1 MAAPNEA
8 TVYRAGGT
16 LWLSPTSVTPPGFGS
31 ATQLGVTHNVA
42 LSPIVRQFNIT
53 AEEYGGEVVE
63 GVNMGR
69 DWMLTCL
76 VRGYDSDSLA
86 ALGFFNTGTGASSGK
101 KIMSEPGGLGIG
113 SLLSTKAVK
122 LLFVP
127 YNTAHPGFIAYR
139 ALPNLQSSTRINFS
153 VKRDW
158 SYIATF
164 RLIRDASGRHV
175 QHGLVQDLTL

>member
-1 MAAPNEA
+1 MAAPDEA
-8 TVYRAGGT
+8 LVFRAGGT
-16 LWLSPTSVTPPGFGS
+16 IYLNPTSVTSPYGTS
-31 ATQLGVTHNVA
+31 IKQLGVTHNVA

-76 VRGYDSDSLA
+76 VRGYDPDALA
-86 ALGFFNTGTGASSGK
+86 AAGFYNTSTGASTGK
-101 KIMSEPGGLGIG
+101 KVLSEPGGLAIG
-113 SLLSTKAVK
+113 SLLTSKAVK
-122 LLFVP
+122 LMFVP
-127 YNTAHPGFIAYR
+127 YNALHPGFIAYR
-139 ALPNLQSSTRINFS
+139 ALPNLQSSTRINYS

-164 RLIRDASGRHV
+164 RLVRDSSARHLQIGRIA
-175 QHGLVQDLTL
+175 DLTL